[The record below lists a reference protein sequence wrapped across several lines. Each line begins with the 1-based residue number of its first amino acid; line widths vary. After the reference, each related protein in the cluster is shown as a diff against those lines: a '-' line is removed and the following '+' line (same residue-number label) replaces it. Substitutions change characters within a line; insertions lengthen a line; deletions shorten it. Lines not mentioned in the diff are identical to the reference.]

1 MGLHS
6 VQAFNITVDLLSLQD
21 LILLPSETPISITT
35 KLEKPL
41 PTDTVGLIIGR
52 AGLTEQGVYVHT
64 GILDNIGNDKVQVM
78 VSTTIPWKVKKRD

>member
-1 MGLHS
+1 M
-6 VQAFNITVDLLSLQD
+6 
-21 LILLPSETPISITT
+21 
-35 KLEKPL
+35 
-41 PTDTVGLIIGR
+41 VGLIIGR